1 MKKSDMQPSIILRYL
16 SKSILLLA
24 VLLSLQACYAAPSP
38 SSASVT
44 AATSWKSDKQ
54 GGYVMSLAT
63 DLSGNTWVGTEDN
76 GLWEYS
82 PVTAKWTQF
91 TEKEGVGDNC
101 AYALVCDKL
110 GRIWIGT
117 LRNGVTVY
125 NNRSWRSYGSGEG
138 PIGSRVYSMA
148 TDPIDGDVWIATN
161 SGITRYSLASDTW
174 TNYTVADG
182 LSSNDVYAIAFDSR
196 GNLYAGT
203 LCDGLC
209 IGSRESQYREWR
221 VVHADKHI
229 SNDAQG
235 DGFPSEKI
243 NDVLVSRQDVVYV
256 GTCHGLAWSF
266 DKGVHWR
273 FLRGEDWSSNLTHS
287 EVDPNRDSASV
298 CAIEV
303 FPGGNVTEEQ
313 STAKHITIECGN
325 LSKGSANGDRYF
337 QDGSAGTTNN
347 SISLDGVA
355 GAAPEYIYHHG
366 RFGPEFSYLIPNL
379 EHGATYTVRLHFIS
393 VSDAKKS
400 PPIFNIDIND
410 MRKLASFDPYELCGN
425 SLNHALVE
433 DIVVHANDEG
443 KIKIAFNGIKRY
455 PGYRAGAPLLNEDY
469 ITKLG
474 EDSLGRIW
482 VGHRKSGTECLPAD
496 TMANI
501 NAGKTGSSDF
511 AQVFLPNG
519 LSGSMLTGWYGGG
532 LSLTKSPTA
541 QGAPTTFVK
550 DNSRQ
555 AGEENIPL
563 PSPRKPTTTQL
574 NEMLREVASVPITD
588 PSDSKPFAIPLD
600 ADWNSEGNWVGRYGR
615 YWACLCAICA
625 PHNYRWGAGWS
636 DIHYNARIGLNCDKG
651 DSLRYWVHW
660 LYSDNPRVLEL
671 PPVYLISRVRKHL
684 TTFAKPRRQAEVDDH
699 GETYSRF
706 YDGPNLY
713 FTLRIPNGVYVLSM
727 YNFNKDGTDGPN
739 RWRDYTVSIRS
750 HPNNLPLDNIDDF
763 SQWTELARGRVC
775 QFRGGVWKRY
785 LVRGPNELTIQIG
798 SDFSYDTLLTSV
810 MLDLPDEEPAP
821 YFMSVKSWQAQST
834 AKHKQIEEQ
843 YKAQLK
849 QATAHVSLPKTQNE
863 AAAANALCERLSDLR
878 YSNPVWWAANKSRYY
893 GALLTYYSSVRD
905 SSKSRKP
912 TKELLQKIGTCRY
925 ELALYSEWESTQMAR
940 GLKTARSIEK
950 SLTYDGKHGEGQGY
964 FVVTKYVNKHASK
977 IKASRD

>member
-1 MKKSDMQPSIILRYL
+1 
-16 SKSILLLA
+16 
-24 VLLSLQACYAAPSP
+24 
-38 SSASVT
+38 
-44 AATSWKSDKQ
+44 
-54 GGYVMSLAT
+54 
-63 DLSGNTWVGTEDN
+63 
-76 GLWEYS
+76 
-82 PVTAKWTQF
+82 
-91 TEKEGVGDNC
+91 
-101 AYALVCDKL
+101 
-110 GRIWIGT
+110 
-117 LRNGVTVY
+117 
-125 NNRSWRSYGSGEG
+125 
-138 PIGSRVYSMA
+138 MA

-443 KIKIAFNGIKRY
+443 KIRRRY
-455 PGYRAGAPLLNEDY
+455 AWPH
-469 ITKLG
+469 
-474 EDSLGRIW
+474 LGR
-482 VGHRKSGTECLPAD
+482 
-496 TMANI
+496 
-501 NAGKTGSSDF
+501 
-511 AQVFLPNG
+511 
-519 LSGSMLTGWYGGG
+519 
-532 LSLTKSPTA
+532 
-541 QGAPTTFVK
+541 
-550 DNSRQ
+550 
-555 AGEENIPL
+555 
-563 PSPRKPTTTQL
+563 
-574 NEMLREVASVPITD
+574 
-588 PSDSKPFAIPLD
+588 
-600 ADWNSEGNWVGRYGR
+600 
-615 YWACLCAICA
+615 
-625 PHNYRWGAGWS
+625 
-636 DIHYNARIGLNCDKG
+636 
-651 DSLRYWVHW
+651 
-660 LYSDNPRVLEL
+660 
-671 PPVYLISRVRKHL
+671 
-684 TTFAKPRRQAEVDDH
+684 
-699 GETYSRF
+699 
-706 YDGPNLY
+706 
-713 FTLRIPNGVYVLSM
+713 
-727 YNFNKDGTDGPN
+727 
-739 RWRDYTVSIRS
+739 
-750 HPNNLPLDNIDDF
+750 
-763 SQWTELARGRVC
+763 
-775 QFRGGVWKRY
+775 
-785 LVRGPNELTIQIG
+785 
-798 SDFSYDTLLTSV
+798 
-810 MLDLPDEEPAP
+810 
-821 YFMSVKSWQAQST
+821 
-834 AKHKQIEEQ
+834 
-843 YKAQLK
+843 
-849 QATAHVSLPKTQNE
+849 
-863 AAAANALCERLSDLR
+863 
-878 YSNPVWWAANKSRYY
+878 
-893 GALLTYYSSVRD
+893 
-905 SSKSRKP
+905 
-912 TKELLQKIGTCRY
+912 
-925 ELALYSEWESTQMAR
+925 
-940 GLKTARSIEK
+940 
-950 SLTYDGKHGEGQGY
+950 
-964 FVVTKYVNKHASK
+964 ASK
-977 IKASRD
+977 IGNRMSARRYDGQYQCRKDRLIGFRSSIPTKRFKRIDAYRMVWRRAFPYEIPHCARGSNNICNRRFSPDWQRRHSAAIA